1 MAWLHL
7 SRSINQ
13 VQLVTSSAVSS
24 LSALIILMAP
34 MRSFSARSW
43 LDKMAAI
50 SSMRARFIGRLLLRG
65 SRWPL

>member
-1 MAWLHL
+1 MARLQKV
-7 SRSINQ
+7 STKF
-13 VQLVTSSAVSS
+13 QLLTSSAVSS
-24 LSALIILMAP
+24 LSALMILMAP

-50 SSMRARFIGRLLLRG
+50 SSMRARFMGRLLLRG